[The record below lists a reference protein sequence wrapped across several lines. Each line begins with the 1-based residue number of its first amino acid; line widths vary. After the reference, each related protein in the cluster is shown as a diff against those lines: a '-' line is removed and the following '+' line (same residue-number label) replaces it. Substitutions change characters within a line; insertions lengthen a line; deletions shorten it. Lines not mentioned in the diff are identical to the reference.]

1 MKTADVQS
9 SAARLK
15 EGFEMLN
22 IRWQLSQDVW
32 QDHARVNFEEHHLR
46 PLEAPVGISL
56 ESIRRLAN
64 VLARAQQECE

>member
-1 MKTADVQS
+1 MKTADVQT

-22 IRWQLSQDVW
+22 IRWQMSQDVW
-32 QDHARVNFEEHHLR
+32 QDQARVHFEERHLI

-56 ESIRRLAN
+56 ESIRRLGN
-64 VLARAQQECE
+64 VLARAQKECE

>member
-22 IRWQLSQDVW
+22 IRWELTKDAW
-32 QDHARVNFEEHHLR
+32 QDKARQNFEEHHLR
-46 PLEAPVGISL
+46 PLDGPVAISL
-56 ESIRRLAN
+56 ESIRRLGN
-64 VLARAQQECE
+64 VLARAQQECS

>member
-1 MKTADVQS
+1 MKTADVQT

-22 IRWQLSQDVW
+22 IRWQMSQDVW
-32 QDHARVNFEEHHLR
+32 QDQARVNFEERHLI

-56 ESIRRLAN
+56 ESIRRLGN
-64 VLARAQQECE
+64 VLARAQKECE

>member
-15 EGFEMLN
+15 EGFDLLN
-22 IRWQLSQDVW
+22 IRWQMSQDVW
-32 QDHARVNFEEHHLR
+32 NDQARRNFEESHLQ

-56 ESIRRLAN
+56 ESIRRLGN
-64 VLARAQQECE
+64 TLARAQKECE